1 MDLQSSESDLED
13 DVNEDLDDI
22 DSKMQ
27 INSGIMR

>member
-27 INSGIMR
+27 ITSGIMR